1 MTVAVDDA
9 MTEEAVHARTWLSEH
24 GLPTGREEGWRYMP
38 VAEVRRHLDALPDGP
53 VPGRHVTP
61 DDVDRLA
68 GRHGAVRIV
77 HVDGVHVPELSTDAL
92 PAGLWFGTTRNLSA
106 RVRLQL
112 TTPAGDPPDGFEAL
126 NRVASQDVLYLLVA
140 DEADLREPVHV
151 VHVST
156 GASASHPRLVVDVGA
171 GGRINLIESHVGLD
185 GGGFTNASTTVR
197 LAARS
202 QVDVH
207 RVQDEAADAV
217 HVGRLELHHD
227 AGAHASV
234 TALSRGGAISRL
246 TTVALLRQPEASCTV
261 TALLVPGIG
270 ARHDDAVT
278 VDHLAS
284 RCTSD
289 LTVRSVVPE
298 RARVSSSGHAIVR
311 PGTVAT
317 NAHQRTDSLL
327 LHPTAQADS
336 RPWLEIFA
344 DDVRANHGS
353 ATGRLDDDAL
363 FYLRSRGIPRAE
375 AREVLVGAFARTLV
389 ERIEPPSLRDQV
401 ARWFGQEE
409 NA

>member
-1 MTVAVDDA
+1 MTVAVDDV
-9 MTEEAVHARTWLSEH
+9 MTEEAIHARTWLAEH
-24 GLPTGREEGWRYMP
+24 GLPTGREEGWRYTP
-38 VAEVRRHLDALPDGP
+38 VADVRRRLDELPDAP
-53 VPGRHVTP
+53 VPGRVVTR

-77 HVDGVHVPELSTDAL
+77 HVDGVHVPELSDGAL
-92 PAGLWFGTTRNLSA
+92 PTGLWVGTTHNLSA

-112 TTPAGDPPDGFEAL
+112 TTPTGDPPDGFEAL
-126 NRVASQDVLYLLVA
+126 NRSASQDVLYLLVA
-140 DEADLREPVHV
+140 DDADLRDPVHV

-156 GASASHPRLVVDVGA
+156 GASASHPRLVVDVGV
-171 GGRINLIESHVGLD
+171 GGRIYLVESHVSLD

-197 LAARS
+197 LSARS
-202 QVDVH
+202 HADVH
-207 RVQDEAADAV
+207 RVQDQATDAV

-246 TTVALLRQPEASCTV
+246 TTVALLREPEASCTV
-261 TALLVPGIG
+261 TALLAPGIG

-278 VDHLAS
+278 VDHVAS
-284 RCTSD
+284 HCTSD
-289 LTVRSVVPE
+289 LTMRSVVPE
-298 RARVSSSGHAIVR
+298 RARVTSSGHAIVR

-317 NAHQRTDSLL
+317 VAHQRTDSLV
-327 LHPTAQADS
+327 LHPSGQADS

-375 AREVLVGAFARTLV
+375 ARDVLVGAFARALV
-389 ERIEPPSLRDQV
+389 ERIDPPSLRDQV
-401 ARWFGQEE
+401 AGWFGREGT
-409 NA
+409 A